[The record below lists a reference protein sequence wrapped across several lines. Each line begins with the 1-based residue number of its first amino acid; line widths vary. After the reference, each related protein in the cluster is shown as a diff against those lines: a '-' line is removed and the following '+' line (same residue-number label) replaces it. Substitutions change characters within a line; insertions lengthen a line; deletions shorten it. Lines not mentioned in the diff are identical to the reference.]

1 MTVSGGLLRK
11 SWGRISKTL
20 NLRVTLYHG
29 YQLCRFYKK
38 CFLRM
43 HIKHGYFLMPFF
55 SSVEYKCIG
64 EGFGNLAGLT
74 LERVSISVYE
84 CC

>member
-38 CFLRM
+38 FFLRM
-43 HIKHGYFLMPFF
+43 HIKHDYFLM
-55 SSVEYKCIG
+55 SLLWCVEYKCIG
-64 EGFGNLAGLT
+64 EGFESLAGLT
-74 LERVSISVYE
+74 LERVSSSVYK